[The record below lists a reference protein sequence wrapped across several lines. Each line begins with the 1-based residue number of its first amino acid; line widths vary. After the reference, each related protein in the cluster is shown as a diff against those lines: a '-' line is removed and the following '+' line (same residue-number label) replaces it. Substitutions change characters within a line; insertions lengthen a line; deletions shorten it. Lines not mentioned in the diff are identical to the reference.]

1 MSAGGTHLS
10 LCLVRPRA
18 RVAAYAT
25 LTVLV
30 GVSVLWLSG
39 GLRAAD
45 TPRSVPPGREVDQ
58 HLFRTRLVGA
68 HVAVIKKTKFTAER
82 RLLVINAW
90 VTNPTRETLGTSGA
104 DNDHEVFSHGM
115 FLHWNPRNGPRPK
128 LVDAQA
134 IAGNTLFRSLQP
146 QLPTYVAVQY
156 ELTPRTVVPEQVT
169 VALAS
174 YEHTEAGILDPRGY
188 WEWQARRYEK
198 KVETN
203 ALTHRSG
210 LVTEII
216 PVLAADVTL
225 PVKR

>member
-1 MSAGGTHLS
+1 MSVGGTHLS

-45 TPRSVPPGREVDQ
+45 TPRSVPAGRQVDQ

-68 HVAVIKKTKFTAER
+68 HVAVIKKTKFTSER

-104 DNDHEVFSHGM
+104 DSDHAVFSHGM
-115 FLHWNPRNGPRPK
+115 FLHWNTRNGPRPN

-156 ELTPRTVVPEQVT
+156 ELTPRTVVPDHVT

-203 ALTHRSG
+203 ALTHKSG
-210 LVTEII
+210 LVTVII
-216 PVLAADVTL
+216 PVLAANVTL